1 MLAKYDI
8 GGHVGY
14 DKQGCPV
21 WIYVNANLDTK
32 GLRIDCLNSAAKVFT
47 RSVMLTENNLYFSPR
62 TCTHKE
68 HNVILNLLSWLCN
81 LICLPLGLYYSV
93 NRRDLIKKYIY
104 KMESFHVDIEKQS
117 KKVRDCDSLYVFGIE
132 AKHARVLVIST
143 RIVD

>member
-47 RSVMLTENNLYFSPR
+47 RS
-62 TCTHKE
+62 
-68 HNVILNLLSWLCN
+68 VILNLLSWLCN